1 MPLFDDTSKNII
13 LNFKQQHG
21 YDSNDYVGI
30 SRLIP
35 PFTPKQ
41 IRHFWTNILDPRLNH
56 SCLDKEEEDYT
67 VTWIENRVLNG
78 PINWGE
84 LINDIQQ
91 RFGKLRP
98 KNKIKNF
105 WYSRLRRRRSGQLIP
120 TAYWHNS
127 TVPHTL
133 QPKPDPPQFNEP
145 HRMNPF

>member
-105 WYSRLRRRRSGQLIP
+105 WYSRLRRRRSGQ
-120 TAYWHNS
+120 YSYYHS
-127 TVPHTL
+127 
-133 QPKPDPPQFNEP
+133 
-145 HRMNPF
+145 

>member
-91 RFGKLRP
+91 RFDAVEAANIP
-98 KNKIKNF
+98 ITTPNIH
-105 WYSRLRRRRSGQLIP
+105 QLIP